1 MDYNVYLATVMTI
14 HAVALAILPFSRRLG
29 TLITITCMHGLFG
42 GFQDTAT
49 NLRMII
55 MHGQEVSARWVQC
68 SSKRYTTLVH
78 TSQQNVPF
86 LLTFTL
92 AKRPVI
98 TDNVRRQPPLKGVLL
113 NLDVIVTVQS
123 IGP

>member
-55 MHGQEVSARWVQC
+55 MHGQEVS
-68 SSKRYTTLVH
+68 SGPDMKTLIPH
-78 TSQQNVPF
+78 S
-86 LLTFTL
+86 L
-92 AKRPVI
+92 
-98 TDNVRRQPPLKGVLL
+98 
-113 NLDVIVTVQS
+113 
-123 IGP
+123 